1 MKKNHILH
9 ATQKLLMERDADTVL
24 QIKQQK
30 YASVFLFKIV
40 TISAMNATDIYFFL
54 LSYACKEQ
62 K

>member
-40 TISAMNATDIYFFL
+40 TILAMNATDIYFF
-54 LSYACKEQ
+54 C
-62 K
+62 